1 MDLVPGP
8 LEIKD
13 GDATPGSGSDGGNDL
28 GVLEG
33 GGVAAT
39 LEASFRE
46 IDAARRVGGDDQ
58 FHVDGLGG
66 GCDRLAAQG

>member
-1 MDLVPGP
+1 MRRRAPDR
-8 LEIKD
+8 
-13 GDATPGSGSDGGNDL
+13 DGGHDL

-39 LEASFRE
+39 LEASFRG

-58 FHVDGLGG
+58 LHVDGHGG
-66 GCDRLAAQG
+66 GGRDRVAEQG